1 MAFTKITGSDTAG
14 KGVVGLPD
22 TPGLSTAAMQAK
34 FDELATDVIIPK
46 HNSLIDEL
54 EATTAAA
61 SIGVVNTTH
70 TSGANVKAIL
80 DALDT
85 YSTTLNTN
93 MKTYV
98 DGKDTAMKSYVDGKD
113 SAMKTYVD
121 NKDTAVRSYVD
132 GKVATINSQI
142 SSLTTRMDNVE
153 SNVASQNAKIF
164 NIENVA
170 TQALNTANTA
180 NTTAQTAEHDALTA
194 LQSVDS
200 ILTLLEKLLGH
211 VYVNTETDDRITCE
225 NGDRICIDY

>member
-142 SSLTTRMDNVE
+142 TNLTSRMTAVE
-153 SNVASQNAKIF
+153 TNVASQNSKIY
-164 NIENVA
+164 NVEQISA
-170 TQALNTANTA
+170 QALNTANA
-180 NTTAQTAEHDALTA
+180 ASTTAQSAEHDALTA
-194 LQSVDS
+194 LQDVQT
-200 ILTLLEKLLGH
+200 IMTLLQMLVGH
-211 VYVNTETDDRITCE
+211 VYVNTESEDRLTCE
-225 NGDRICIDY
+225 NGDRILMDY